1 MRNIGMANNKIVIDN
16 DLLIEFTIMN
26 YRKSRAPKS
35 LGEALMD
42 SDILNFLN
50 KNDIIFE
57 TETDALKTGCIL
69 GLIKNCLEL
78 NIHDLD
84 QKTISTAFGI
94 MAKNYNIG
102 NIRFD
107 QWIKSETLEDFY
119 ENTLRMLKTI
129 QIRKL
134 KINALTIVNDVVMKQ
149 SEIDGEE
156 YDKNPL
162 DRFKLH
168 QVMLKNKVVK
178 N

>member
-1 MRNIGMANNKIVIDN
+1 MANNKIIIDN
-16 DLLIEFTIMN
+16 DLLIKFTIMN
-26 YRKSRAPKS
+26 SRNSKLMMRAPKS
-35 LGEALMD
+35 LKDALMD
-42 SDILNFLN
+42 RDILNFLN
-50 KNDIIFE
+50 KNDLIFE
-57 TETDALKTGCIL
+57 TETDALKTRCIL

-78 NIHDLD
+78 NIHDLGE
-84 QKTISTAFGI
+84 KTISTAFGI
-94 MAKNYNIG
+94 MTKNYSIG
-102 NIRFD
+102 NVRFD

-129 QIRKL
+129 KIRKL

-156 YDKNPL
+156 YDKSPL

-168 QVMLKNKVVK
+168 QVMLKNQVYK